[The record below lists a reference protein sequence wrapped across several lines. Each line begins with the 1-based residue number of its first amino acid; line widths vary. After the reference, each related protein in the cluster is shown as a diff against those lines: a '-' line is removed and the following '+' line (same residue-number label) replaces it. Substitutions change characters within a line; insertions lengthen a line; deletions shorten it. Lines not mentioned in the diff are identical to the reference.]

1 MDEIVKS
8 SILVELK
15 DNLDITWDDEST
27 NRKLEKHIIRS
38 EAYLQELSGTS
49 LDFVM
54 NIRARDL
61 LLERCRYL
69 YNNVADEFEPNF
81 ETELG
86 RFILNE
92 AVRKASESNE
102 TTS

>member
-1 MDEIVKS
+1 MDEVVKA

-27 NRKLEKHIIRS
+27 NRKLEKHIARS
-38 EAYLQELSGTS
+38 VAYLQELSGTS
-49 LDFVM
+49 LDFVV
-54 NIRARDL
+54 NSRARDL

-69 YNNVADEFEPNF
+69 YNNVSDEFERNF
-81 ETELG
+81 ESELA
-86 RFILNE
+86 RFILTE